1 MCVRARGKAV
11 AGLDEQQFQEESS
24 RKPWKEQVYG
34 RLPLFGRL
42 CGSGERRVQSGRE
55 HDVIDPMVSTRR
67 SATNGRWS
75 EAMSAALLL

>member
-1 MCVRARGKAV
+1 MRSGPEERRLLALMSINSKENRRGTL
-11 AGLDEQQFQEESS
+11 GRE
-24 RKPWKEQVYG
+24 VYG

-55 HDVIDPMVSTRR
+55 HDVINAMVSTRR